1 MESKVFISHRSTDK
15 EVAEM
20 LLDFLAGT
28 GIPKEQIFCSSL
40 PGNDIGSRISAE
52 VKDALKNSAL
62 NIAILSHDYYQS
74 AYCLHEA
81 GILWYVDIPVI
92 AIAMPE
98 ITESNMRG
106 FLNSE
111 YKLRRLDSE
120 TDISYIYDAVRKET
134 ASEQKS
140 VSIITRE
147 NEKLRRRYEAYLETR
162 KSAVNVPAS
171 GKIDSFAEEL
181 TDDEQIVLYYM
192 LKKQVRRVSKSHISE
207 WLNESEI
214 HNVNV
219 DNAFDFL
226 SDSNGEIS
234 SDGTFSLSVDTFR
247 KYARKR
253 DMLGTLKECVKRHTS
268 LAIDK
273 FKKLWHNNN
282 LDNTEKLFVAYIV
295 DERVAKFGDR
305 WEAEKQVQ
313 NIMKWENKCN
323 IPGSLSNNY
332 DRCIEFFVQN
342 NFVYAS
348 SWTSYGN
355 VREYT
360 LYPSLKEF
368 LCNNYP
374 HPYDEELESVKG
386 LFEIPF

>member
-1 MESKVFISHRSTDK
+1 
-15 EVAEM
+15 
-20 LLDFLAGT
+20 
-28 GIPKEQIFCSSL
+28 
-40 PGNDIGSRISAE
+40 
-52 VKDALKNSAL
+52 
-62 NIAILSHDYYQS
+62 
-74 AYCLHEA
+74 
-81 GILWYVDIPVI
+81 
-92 AIAMPE
+92 
-98 ITESNMRG
+98 
-106 FLNSE
+106 
-111 YKLRRLDSE
+111 
-120 TDISYIYDAVRKET
+120 
-134 ASEQKS
+134 
-140 VSIITRE
+140 
-147 NEKLRRRYEAYLETR
+147 
-162 KSAVNVPAS
+162 
-171 GKIDSFAEEL
+171 
-181 TDDEQIVLYYM
+181 
-192 LKKQVRRVSKSHISE
+192 
-207 WLNESEI
+207 
-214 HNVNV
+214 
-219 DNAFDFL
+219 
-226 SDSNGEIS
+226 
-234 SDGTFSLSVDTFR
+234 
-247 KYARKR
+247 
-253 DMLGTLKECVKRHTS
+253 MLGTLKECVKRHTS

-282 LDNTEKLFVAYIV
+282 LDNTEKLFVAYII

>member
-74 AYCLHEA
+74 AYCLNEA

-171 GKIDSFAEEL
+171 SKIDSFAEEL

-226 SDSNGEIS
+226 SNSNGEIS
-234 SDGTFSLSVDTFR
+234 SDGTFSLGVDTFR
-247 KYARKR
+247 KYARKG

-282 LDNTEKLFVAYIV
+282 LDNTEKLFVAYII

-348 SWTSYGN
+348 SWTGYGN

>member
-74 AYCLHEA
+74 AYCLNEA

-253 DMLGTLKECVKRHTS
+253 DMLGILKECVKRHTS